1 MDRTVIRRSMGYLKG
16 CRIEFALS
24 ILMALVYVV
33 SSLYI
38 PLLAGQAIDSL
49 VGEGEVSFAVLKND
63 LYGIFLTAIACFI
76 SQYLLS
82 RLNNRIVYSIAH
94 DMRRDAFAKIEKL
107 PFSWLDS
114 HRQGDIVARVITDVD
129 QVSDGLLL
137 GFSQFF
143 TAVLTIVMTIYYLI
157 SLDIIIALVVIILS
171 PLSLIVAS
179 FIAHKTHRHFSLTA
193 QKRALQTDMTD
204 EYITCTPEVL
214 CYNLQSSCQDSFNK
228 VNDEWAASSLK
239 GTFYSSLVNP
249 ATRAVNSIVY
259 ACAALSGALLAISGR
274 LTVGGLV
281 SSLSYANQYTKPFN
295 DITGVVTE
303 LQNAIVCASRIF
315 SLLDQE
321 DVPDDGKEE
330 LTGDDIS
337 ISFQDVSFSYTK
349 GQNLIQHFSLDIESG
364 QHVAIVGPTGAGK
377 STIINLIMRYY
388 ETDEGRIL
396 INGKDIRDI
405 SLESLRSSF
414 GSVLQ
419 DTFIRTATVRENVT
433 MGRSFTDEQ
442 VIDACKRAHVHDIIM
457 RLESGYD
464 TMLDDDGGLLSAG
477 ERQLLAIARCMI
489 DLPDLLIL
497 DEATSSID
505 TRTEGLIQASFNE
518 MTEGR
523 TSFVVA
529 HRLSTVRGADVILVL
544 KDGDIIEAGRHDEL
558 IERGGFY
565 SELYKS
571 QFAVS

>member
-1 MDRTVIRRSMGYLKG
+1 
-16 CRIEFALS
+16 
-24 ILMALVYVV
+24 
-33 SSLYI
+33 
-38 PLLAGQAIDSL
+38 
-49 VGEGEVSFAVLKND
+49 
-63 LYGIFLTAIACFI
+63 
-76 SQYLLS
+76 
-82 RLNNRIVYSIAH
+82 
-94 DMRRDAFAKIEKL
+94 
-107 PFSWLDS
+107 
-114 HRQGDIVARVITDVD
+114 
-129 QVSDGLLL
+129 
-137 GFSQFF
+137 
-143 TAVLTIVMTIYYLI
+143 
-157 SLDIIIALVVIILS
+157 
-171 PLSLIVAS
+171 
-179 FIAHKTHRHFSLTA
+179 
-193 QKRALQTDMTD
+193 MTD
-204 EYITCTPEVL
+204 EYITCTAEVL
-214 CYNLQSSCQDSFNK
+214 CYNLQSSCQESFNS
-228 VNDEWAASSLK
+228 VNDEWASSSLK

-259 ACAALSGALLAISGR
+259 ACAALSGALLAVSGR

-321 DVPDDGKEE
+321 DVPDEGKEE

-489 DLPDLLIL
+489 DLPDLLVL